1 MSAHH
6 QIVEHIVLLSVK
18 PDADSTKVETMINE
32 VNGLISLNFTLHLS
46 VGKILR
52 STSTS
57 PNFSHIIH
65 CRYRSTDDLQAYNQH
80 PEHLSVLKNT
90 QPLLDDFIVVDFL
103 SDGSRD
109 SLKPGSAMRVT
120 LLKLKEDLVEHEKG
134 KLVEELKGRFKRT
147 DDISVGESLPNEM
160 SKGYSIGVIVVYPDL
175 EAIGSDA
182 DLYKSKVQDYIESE
196 MVVDYVVPL
205 PSAAEH

>member
-1 MSAHH
+1 M
-6 QIVEHIVLLSVK
+6 K
-18 PDADSTKVETMINE
+18 DKT
-32 VNGLISLNFTLHLS
+32 
-46 VGKILR
+46 
-52 STSTS
+52 
-57 PNFSHIIH
+57 
-65 CRYRSTDDLQAYNQH
+65 YNQH

-90 QPLLDDFIVVDFL
+90 QPLLDDFMVVDFL

-134 KLVEELKGRFKRT
+134 KLVEELKGQFKRT
-147 DDISVGESLPNEM
+147 EEISVGESLPNEM

-175 EAIGSDA
+175 EAIDSDA
-182 DLYKSKVQDYIESE
+182 ELHKSKVKDFIESE

>member
-1 MSAHH
+1 MSAHQ

-18 PDADSTKVETMINE
+18 PDIDYTKVEN
-32 VNGLISLNFTLHLS
+32 
-46 VGKILR
+46 VGKILQ

-65 CRYRSTDDLQAYNQH
+65 CRFRSTDDLQTYNQH
-80 PEHLSVLKNT
+80 PKHLSVLKNT

-103 SDGSRD
+103 SNRSCD

-134 KLVEELKGRFKRT
+134 KLVEELKSQFKRT
-147 DDISVGESLPNEM
+147 DDIRLFYIYYVWPGLVRTFFSDRVFRPWHVQGARSATDYNTTNHNTA
-160 SKGYSIGVIVVYPDL
+160 IVHKP
-175 EAIGSDA
+175 E
-182 DLYKSKVQDYIESE
+182 EE
-196 MVVDYVVPL
+196 
-205 PSAAEH
+205 

>member
-1 MSAHH
+1 MSAHQ

-18 PDADSTKVETMINE
+18 PDIDYTKVENMINE
-32 VNGLISLNFTLHLS
+32 VNGLISLNFKLHLS
-46 VGKILR
+46 VGKILQ

-65 CRYRSTDDLQAYNQH
+65 CRFRSTDDLQTYNQH

-103 SDGSRD
+103 SNRSCD

-120 LLKLKEDLVEHEKG
+120 LLKLKEDLVEHGKG
-134 KLVEELKGRFKRT
+134 KLVEELKSQFKRT
-147 DDISVGESLPNEM
+147 DDIRLGYQWGSVL
-160 SKGYSIGVIVVYPDL
+160 V
-175 EAIGSDA
+175 
-182 DLYKSKVQDYIESE
+182 
-196 MVVDYVVPL
+196 
-205 PSAAEH
+205 AASSRSYGLFMAART